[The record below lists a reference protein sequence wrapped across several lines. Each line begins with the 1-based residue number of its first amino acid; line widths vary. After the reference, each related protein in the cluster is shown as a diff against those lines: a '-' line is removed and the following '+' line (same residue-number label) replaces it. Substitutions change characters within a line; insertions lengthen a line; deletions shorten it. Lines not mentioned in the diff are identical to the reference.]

1 MNTLKERLSAFVGM
15 FVKVNINKSEKY
27 GMADELHEL
36 PNGRYG
42 LGFVYTDKDAKGQ
55 KMYVAHLIEDGKD
68 ITLCANDE
76 ETNKCIKSAIEFW
89 DYEVE
94 SLKARIAHE
103 YEIDDPV
110 QLECFLRNAEMWKSA
125 LHKKYDKK

>member
-1 MNTLKERLSAFVGM
+1 MNTKERLSMFVGM
-15 FVKVNINKSEKY
+15 FVKVMVGNNIKF
-27 GMADELHEL
+27 GMVDELHHL
-36 PNGRYG
+36 PNKELG
-42 LGFVYTDKDAKGQ
+42 LGFVYTDKDNKGQ
-55 KMYVAHLIEDGKD
+55 KMYVAHLIHDEKD
-68 ITLCANDE
+68 IIPCKDDE
-76 ETNKCIKSAIEFW
+76 EQNKCIASAIEFW